1 MQVKGNK
8 RCILLDQQNNKY
20 QQKQLI
26 QYEYHSLSHFSE
38 DHE

>member
-8 RCILLDQQNNKY
+8 RCILQNNKY